1 MIPVPMLALAASPT
15 DKQISKIVT
24 LDYPT
29 GQNSVAIITGLG
41 ELFLQGY
48 NHYGECA
55 VGETTAFYDHFAQIT
70 NINGSNNYQCLD
82 VFVAGGAFVY
92 YLDLPTGKHWMF
104 TGSQAELLGDQS
116 TAIASTPTELPSAY
130 SKVTHTEHG
139 AGSLREVRGTFGHNL
154 WLGLVIS

>member
-1 MIPVPMLALAASPT
+1 MPPYGEAILVSGEDIYDSCSYACPGSIT
-15 DKQISKIVT
+15 DRQADQQIVT

-55 VGETTAFYDHFAQIT
+55 VGETTAFYDHFVQIT

-82 VFVAGGAFVY
+82 VFVGGGHICLHRLIVGCFILSTVRNGCAFFFAFFFAMLY
-92 YLDLPTGKHWMF
+92 TCH
-104 TGSQAELLGDQS
+104 
-116 TAIASTPTELPSAY
+116 I
-130 SKVTHTEHG
+130 
-139 AGSLREVRGTFGHNL
+139 
-154 WLGLVIS
+154 